1 MASFL
6 ENAYSLV
13 HLDNTAD
20 QPTVQELKL
29 QLEKGNDETKVETMK
44 RIITIMLNGDPMS
57 QLLMHIIRFVMPSK
71 SKPLK
76 KLLYFYYEIC
86 PKHDA
91 NGKLKQE
98 MILVCNGIRNDLQHP
113 NEYIRGNTLRF
124 LCKLREPELIEP
136 LLSSARSCLE
146 HRHAYVRKNAVWAV
160 ASIFQHSESLI
171 PDAPELIQ
179 TFLESETDSTC
190 KRNAFA
196 ALMSISHQKALEYLG
211 TTFDSIPNTDELLQL
226 AELEFIRKDAVQNT
240 QNKGKYLRLIFDL
253 LEASTSTVVYEAAT
267 SLTALTSNPV
277 AVKAAAG
284 KLIELCIKEADNN
297 VKLIVLDRVDQ
308 LRSRN
313 EGVLD
318 DLTMEI
324 LRVLSSPDIDVR
336 RKALG
341 IALEMVSSKNVEE
354 VVMLLKKEL
363 GKTVDEQYEKNSE
376 YRQLLIQSIHH
387 CAIKFSEIAASV
399 VDLLMDFIADF
410 NNNSAVDVISF
421 VKEVVEKFPKLRAS
435 IVDRLVSTLS
445 EVRAGKVYR
454 GVLWVVGEYS
464 LEEKDIREAWKRIR
478 SSLGEIP
485 ILASEQRLLDEV
497 PDETA
502 LKEQVNGHTKPSAPT
517 GSRKV
522 LADGTYATESA
533 LTSESAAAARLEAVK
548 AAQKPPLR
556 QLILDGDYYLA
567 TVLSSTLTKL
577 VMRHSEVSQDVA
589 RTNALRAEAMLIMI
603 SIIRVGQSQFV
614 KAPIDEDSID
624 RIMCCVRSLSEFSQR
639 KELETTFL
647 EDTRK
652 AFRDMVQVED
662 KKRAAKEAVEKAKTA
677 VQVDDAIPIRQFT
690 KKSGLEGA
698 EEMELD
704 LAKATGGDSTVETV
718 ASKLSRVVQ
727 LTGFSDPVYAE
738 AYVTVHQFDIVL
750 DVLLVNQTLET
761 LQNLSVEFATLGD
774 LKVVER
780 PTTHNLGPRDFL
792 NVQATVKVSSTDTG
806 VIFGNIVYDGASS
819 TETHVV
825 ILNDIHA
832 DIMDYIQP
840 AHCTETQ
847 FRTMWTEFEWEN
859 KVNINSKAK
868 SLREFLKQLMESTN
882 MACLTP
888 EASLKGDCR
897 FLSANLYARS
907 VFGEDALAN
916 LSIEKEGEDGP
927 ITGFVV
933 MASSD
938 GATRPSFNADQPD
951 SQSQLLQPESTLT
964 VGQSVTLTLGNDALV
979 IVDDRSTQKPDHGCC
994 GLLSNS
1000 KTKETQS
1007 IALYNI
1013 LHAEVSSAGLT
1024 ITYADPV
1031 TKHDVT
1037 VGALQYTIADEDKA
1051 KAETFA
1057 ARLLDLAYGNAKRY
1071 RRFKVLINPFGGKG
1085 IASRLYHQYAA
1096 PILAAAHCVVE
1107 VEETTHGGHATE
1119 IAEQID
1125 IDAYDAI
1132 VCCSGDGLPYEVF
1145 NGLAKKPNAREA
1157 LSKLAVA
1164 MIPGGSGNAMAWN
1177 LCGTG
1182 SVSVAALAI
1191 VKGVRTPIDLVS
1203 VTQGKTRTL
1212 SFLSQSFGIVAES
1225 DLGTDNIRWMGA
1237 HRFTYGFLVRLMQ
1250 RTVWPCDLAIK
1261 VEIDDKKAI
1270 KEHYRKYAA
1279 GEPPRR
1285 PSEDTVA
1292 GSGGLPDLKYG
1303 TVLDELPQDW
1313 EVVPGES
1320 MGNFYAGN
1328 MAIMSADTNFF
1339 PASLPNDGLIDVV
1352 TIDGTI
1358 SRLTS
1363 LKMMTEIPEGGFFDM
1378 PDVRI
1383 RKASAYRLTPRE
1395 KEGYISVDGERIPFE
1410 PFQVEVH
1417 RGLGTVLSKSGHL
1430 YEAEGPRP

>member
-6 ENAYSLV
+6 ENSYSLV

-20 QPTVQELKL
+20 QPSQQELKL
-29 QLEKGNDETKVETMK
+29 QLEKGNDETKMETMR
-44 RIITIMLNGDPMS
+44 RIITIMLNGDPMPG
-57 QLLMHIIRFVMPSK
+57 LLMHIIRFVMPSK

-86 PKHDA
+86 PKHDSS
-91 NGKLKQE
+91 GKLKQE

-136 LLSSARSCLE
+136 LLSSARSCLD
-146 HRHAYVRKNAVWAV
+146 HRHAYVRKSAVWAIS
-160 ASIFQHSESLI
+160 SIFQHSESLI

-179 TFLESETDSTC
+179 AFLETESDGTC

-196 ALMSISHQKALEYLG
+196 ALMSINHQAALEYLAS
-211 TTFDSIPNTDELLQL
+211 TFDSIPNTDELLQL
-226 AELEFIRKDAVQNT
+226 AELEFIRKDAVQNS
-240 QNKGKYLRLIFDL
+240 QNKARYLRLIFDL
-253 LEASTSTVVYEAAT
+253 LDASTSTVVYEAAT

-284 KLIELCIKEADNN
+284 KLIELSIKEADNN

-308 LRSRN
+308 LRIRN

-354 VVMLLKKEL
+354 IVMLLKKEL
-363 GKTVDEQYEKNSE
+363 SKTVDEQYEKNSE
-376 YRQLLIQSIHH
+376 YRQLLIQSIHN

-464 LEEKDIREAWKRIR
+464 LEERDIREAWKKIR
-478 SSLGEIP
+478 ASLGEIP
-485 ILASEQRLLDEV
+485 ILASEQRLLEEV
-497 PDETA
+497 PEDT
-502 LKEQVNGHTKPSAPT
+502 LPKEQINGHKSAP
-517 GSRKV
+517 KV

-533 LTSESAAAARLEAVK
+533 LTSQSAAAARLQAVK

-577 VMRHSEVSQDVA
+577 VMRHSEVSEDSA

-603 SIIRVGQSQFV
+603 SIIRVGQSHFV
-614 KAPIDEDSID
+614 AAPIDEDSVD
-624 RIMCCVRSLSEFSQR
+624 RIMTCVRSLAEFSER

-652 AFRDMVQVED
+652 AFRAMVQVED

-677 VQVDDAIPIRQFT
+677 VQIDDAIPIRQFT
-690 KKSGLEGA
+690 KKSALEGA
-698 EEMELD
+698 EEIELD

-718 ASKLSRVVQ
+718 SSKLSRVVQ
-727 LTGFSDPVYAE
+727 LTGFSDSVYAE

-750 DVLLVNQTLET
+750 DVLLVNQTVET

-868 SLREFLKQLMESTN
+868 TLREFLKQLMESTN

-888 EASLKGDCR
+888 EASLTGDCR

-916 LSIEKEGEDGP
+916 LSIEKEGDDGP
-927 ITGFVV
+927 VTGFVRIR
-933 MASSD
+933 S
-938 GATRPSFNADQPD
+938 R
-951 SQSQLLQPESTLT
+951 SQ
-964 VGQSVTLTLGNDALV
+964 
-979 IVDDRSTQKPDHGCC
+979 
-994 GLLSNS
+994 
-1000 KTKETQS
+1000 
-1007 IALYNI
+1007 
-1013 LHAEVSSAGLT
+1013 
-1024 ITYADPV
+1024 
-1031 TKHDVT
+1031 
-1037 VGALQYTIADEDKA
+1037 
-1051 KAETFA
+1051 
-1057 ARLLDLAYGNAKRY
+1057 
-1071 RRFKVLINPFGGKG
+1071 
-1085 IASRLYHQYAA
+1085 
-1096 PILAAAHCVVE
+1096 
-1107 VEETTHGGHATE
+1107 
-1119 IAEQID
+1119 
-1125 IDAYDAI
+1125 
-1132 VCCSGDGLPYEVF
+1132 
-1145 NGLAKKPNAREA
+1145 GLA
-1157 LSKLAVA
+1157 LS
-1164 MIPGGSGNAMAWN
+1164 
-1177 LCGTG
+1177 
-1182 SVSVAALAI
+1182 
-1191 VKGVRTPIDLVS
+1191 
-1203 VTQGKTRTL
+1203 
-1212 SFLSQSFGIVAES
+1212 
-1225 DLGTDNIRWMGA
+1225 LG
-1237 HRFTYGFLVRLMQ
+1237 
-1250 RTVWPCDLAIK
+1250 
-1261 VEIDDKKAI
+1261 
-1270 KEHYRKYAA
+1270 
-1279 GEPPRR
+1279 
-1285 PSEDTVA
+1285 
-1292 GSGGLPDLKYG
+1292 
-1303 TVLDELPQDW
+1303 
-1313 EVVPGES
+1313 
-1320 MGNFYAGN
+1320 
-1328 MAIMSADTNFF
+1328 
-1339 PASLPNDGLIDVV
+1339 
-1352 TIDGTI
+1352 
-1358 SRLTS
+1358 S
-1363 LKMMTEIPEGGFFDM
+1363 LKGL
-1378 PDVRI
+1378 
-1383 RKASAYRLTPRE
+1383 KASTA
-1395 KEGYISVDGERIPFE
+1395 
-1410 PFQVEVH
+1410 
-1417 RGLGTVLSKSGHL
+1417 
-1430 YEAEGPRP
+1430 

>member
-1 MASFL
+1 M
-6 ENAYSLV
+6 V

-20 QPTVQELKL
+20 QPSQQELKV
-29 QLEKGNDETKVETMK
+29 QLEKGNDETKLDTMR
-44 RIITIMLNGDPMS
+44 RIITIMLNGDPMP

-86 PKHDA
+86 PKHDSS
-91 NGKLKQE
+91 GKLKQE

-113 NEYIRGNTLRF
+113 NEFVRGNTLRF

-136 LLSSARSCLE
+136 LLSSARSCLD
-146 HRHAYVRKNAVWAV
+146 HRHAYVRKSAVWAV

-179 TFLESETDSTC
+179 TFLETESDGTC

-196 ALMSISHQKALEYLG
+196 ALMSISHQKALEYLAS
-211 TTFDSIPNTDELLQL
+211 TFDSVPNTDELLQL
-226 AELEFIRKDAVQNT
+226 AELEFIRKDAVQNS
-240 QNKGKYLRLIFDL
+240 QNKARYLRLIFDL
-253 LEASTSTVVYEAAT
+253 LDASTSTVVYEAAT

-284 KLIELCIKEADNN
+284 KLIELSIKEADNN

-308 LRSRN
+308 LRIRN
-313 EGVLD
+313 EGVLG

-354 VVMLLKKEL
+354 IVMLLKKEL
-363 GKTVDEQYEKNSE
+363 AKTVDEQYEKNSE
-376 YRQLLIQSIHH
+376 YRQLLIQSIHN

-464 LEEKDIREAWKRIR
+464 LEERDIREAWKKIR
-478 SSLGEIP
+478 ASLGEIP

-497 PDETA
+497 PEDT
-502 LKEQVNGHTKPSAPT
+502 LPKEQINGHAKPSAP
-517 GSRKV
+517 KV

-533 LTSESAAAARLEAVK
+533 LTSQSAAAARLQAVK

-577 VMRHSEVSQDVA
+577 VMRHSEVSQEPA

-614 KAPIDEDSID
+614 AAPIDEDSVD
-624 RIMCCVRSLSEFSQR
+624 RIMTCVRSLAEFSER
-639 KELETTFL
+639 KEIETTFL

-652 AFRDMVQVED
+652 AFRAMVQVED
-662 KKRAAKEAVEKAKTA
+662 KKRAAKEASEKAKSA
-677 VQVDDAIPIRQFT
+677 VQIDDAIPIRQFT
-690 KKSGLEGA
+690 KKSDEEA
-698 EEMELD
+698 EEIELD

-718 ASKLSRVVQ
+718 SSKLSRVVQ

-840 AHCTETQ
+840 AQCTETQ

-868 SLREFLKQLMESTN
+868 TLREFLKQLMESTN

-888 EASLKGDCR
+888 EASLTGDCR

-916 LSIEKEGEDGP
+916 LSIEKEGDDGP
-927 ITGFVV
+927 VTGFVRIR
-933 MASSD
+933 S
-938 GATRPSFNADQPD
+938 R
-951 SQSQLLQPESTLT
+951 SQ
-964 VGQSVTLTLGNDALV
+964 
-979 IVDDRSTQKPDHGCC
+979 
-994 GLLSNS
+994 
-1000 KTKETQS
+1000 
-1007 IALYNI
+1007 
-1013 LHAEVSSAGLT
+1013 
-1024 ITYADPV
+1024 
-1031 TKHDVT
+1031 
-1037 VGALQYTIADEDKA
+1037 
-1051 KAETFA
+1051 
-1057 ARLLDLAYGNAKRY
+1057 
-1071 RRFKVLINPFGGKG
+1071 
-1085 IASRLYHQYAA
+1085 
-1096 PILAAAHCVVE
+1096 
-1107 VEETTHGGHATE
+1107 
-1119 IAEQID
+1119 
-1125 IDAYDAI
+1125 
-1132 VCCSGDGLPYEVF
+1132 
-1145 NGLAKKPNAREA
+1145 GLA
-1157 LSKLAVA
+1157 LS
-1164 MIPGGSGNAMAWN
+1164 
-1177 LCGTG
+1177 
-1182 SVSVAALAI
+1182 
-1191 VKGVRTPIDLVS
+1191 
-1203 VTQGKTRTL
+1203 
-1212 SFLSQSFGIVAES
+1212 
-1225 DLGTDNIRWMGA
+1225 LG
-1237 HRFTYGFLVRLMQ
+1237 
-1250 RTVWPCDLAIK
+1250 
-1261 VEIDDKKAI
+1261 
-1270 KEHYRKYAA
+1270 
-1279 GEPPRR
+1279 
-1285 PSEDTVA
+1285 
-1292 GSGGLPDLKYG
+1292 
-1303 TVLDELPQDW
+1303 
-1313 EVVPGES
+1313 
-1320 MGNFYAGN
+1320 
-1328 MAIMSADTNFF
+1328 
-1339 PASLPNDGLIDVV
+1339 
-1352 TIDGTI
+1352 
-1358 SRLTS
+1358 S
-1363 LKMMTEIPEGGFFDM
+1363 LKGL
-1378 PDVRI
+1378 
-1383 RKASAYRLTPRE
+1383 KASTA
-1395 KEGYISVDGERIPFE
+1395 
-1410 PFQVEVH
+1410 
-1417 RGLGTVLSKSGHL
+1417 
-1430 YEAEGPRP
+1430 

>member
-1 MASFL
+1 
-6 ENAYSLV
+6 
-13 HLDNTAD
+13 
-20 QPTVQELKL
+20 
-29 QLEKGNDETKVETMK
+29 
-44 RIITIMLNGDPMS
+44 
-57 QLLMHIIRFVMPSK
+57 
-71 SKPLK
+71 
-76 KLLYFYYEIC
+76 
-86 PKHDA
+86 
-91 NGKLKQE
+91 
-98 MILVCNGIRNDLQHP
+98 
-113 NEYIRGNTLRF
+113 
-124 LCKLREPELIEP
+124 
-136 LLSSARSCLE
+136 
-146 HRHAYVRKNAVWAV
+146 
-160 ASIFQHSESLI
+160 
-171 PDAPELIQ
+171 
-179 TFLESETDSTC
+179 
-190 KRNAFA
+190 
-196 ALMSISHQKALEYLG
+196 
-211 TTFDSIPNTDELLQL
+211 
-226 AELEFIRKDAVQNT
+226 
-240 QNKGKYLRLIFDL
+240 
-253 LEASTSTVVYEAAT
+253 
-267 SLTALTSNPV
+267 
-277 AVKAAAG
+277 
-284 KLIELCIKEADNN
+284 
-297 VKLIVLDRVDQ
+297 
-308 LRSRN
+308 
-313 EGVLD
+313 
-318 DLTMEI
+318 
-324 LRVLSSPDIDVR
+324 
-336 RKALG
+336 
-341 IALEMVSSKNVEE
+341 
-354 VVMLLKKEL
+354 
-363 GKTVDEQYEKNSE
+363 
-376 YRQLLIQSIHH
+376 
-387 CAIKFSEIAASV
+387 
-399 VDLLMDFIADF
+399 MDFIADF

-897 FLSANLYARS
+897 FLSVNLYARS
-907 VFGEDALAN
+907 VFGEY
-916 LSIEKEGEDGP
+916 P
-927 ITGFVV
+927 I
-933 MASSD
+933 
-938 GATRPSFNADQPD
+938 
-951 SQSQLLQPESTLT
+951 
-964 VGQSVTLTLGNDALV
+964 V
-979 IVDDRSTQKPDHGCC
+979 I
-994 GLLSNS
+994 
-1000 KTKETQS
+1000 
-1007 IALYNI
+1007 
-1013 LHAEVSSAGLT
+1013 
-1024 ITYADPV
+1024 
-1031 TKHDVT
+1031 
-1037 VGALQYTIADEDKA
+1037 
-1051 KAETFA
+1051 
-1057 ARLLDLAYGNAKRY
+1057 
-1071 RRFKVLINPFGGKG
+1071 
-1085 IASRLYHQYAA
+1085 
-1096 PILAAAHCVVE
+1096 
-1107 VEETTHGGHATE
+1107 
-1119 IAEQID
+1119 
-1125 IDAYDAI
+1125 
-1132 VCCSGDGLPYEVF
+1132 
-1145 NGLAKKPNAREA
+1145 
-1157 LSKLAVA
+1157 
-1164 MIPGGSGNAMAWN
+1164 
-1177 LCGTG
+1177 
-1182 SVSVAALAI
+1182 
-1191 VKGVRTPIDLVS
+1191 
-1203 VTQGKTRTL
+1203 L
-1212 SFLSQSFGIVAES
+1212 SFLFWLTNA
-1225 DLGTDNIRWMGA
+1225 DLGTC
-1237 HRFTYGFLVRLMQ
+1237 MQ
-1250 RTVWPCDLAIK
+1250 GRT
-1261 VEIDDKKAI
+1261 
-1270 KEHYRKYAA
+1270 
-1279 GEPPRR
+1279 
-1285 PSEDTVA
+1285 
-1292 GSGGLPDLKYG
+1292 
-1303 TVLDELPQDW
+1303 
-1313 EVVPGES
+1313 
-1320 MGNFYAGN
+1320 
-1328 MAIMSADTNFF
+1328 
-1339 PASLPNDGLIDVV
+1339 
-1352 TIDGTI
+1352 
-1358 SRLTS
+1358 
-1363 LKMMTEIPEGGFFDM
+1363 
-1378 PDVRI
+1378 
-1383 RKASAYRLTPRE
+1383 
-1395 KEGYISVDGERIPFE
+1395 
-1410 PFQVEVH
+1410 
-1417 RGLGTVLSKSGHL
+1417 HL
-1430 YEAEGPRP
+1430 QI

>member
-6 ENAYSLV
+6 DNAYSLV
-13 HLDNTAD
+13 HMDNTAD
-20 QPTVQELKL
+20 QPSLQELKT
-29 QLEKGNDETKVETMK
+29 QLEKGTDESKLETMRK
-44 RIITIMLNGDPMS
+44 IITVMLNGDPMP

-86 PKHDA
+86 PKLDA

-113 NEYIRGNTLRF
+113 NEYVRGNTLRF

-136 LLSSARSCLE
+136 LLSSARQCLE

-160 ASIFQHSESLI
+160 ASIYQHSESLI

-179 TFLESETDSTC
+179 AFLGTETDHTC

-196 ALMSISHQKALEYLG
+196 ALMSISHQGALEYLSS
-211 TTFDSIPNTDELLQL
+211 TFDSIPNTDELLQL
-226 AELEFIRKDAVQNT
+226 VELEFIRKDAVQNS
-240 QNKGKYLRLIFDL
+240 QNKARYLRLIFDL
-253 LEASTSTVVYEAAT
+253 LDASASTVIYEAAT

-277 AVKAAAG
+277 AVKAAAS
-284 KLIELCIKEADNN
+284 KLIELSIKEADNN

-308 LRSRN
+308 LRIKN

-354 VVMLLKKEL
+354 IVMLLKKEL
-363 GKTVDEQYEKNSE
+363 AKTVDEQYEKNSE
-376 YRQLLIQSIHH
+376 YRQLLIQSIHQ

-399 VDLLMDFIADF
+399 VDLLMDFIVDF

-435 IVDRLVSTLS
+435 IIERLVSTLS

-454 GVLWVVGEYS
+454 GVLWVIGEYS
-464 LEEKDIREAWKRIR
+464 LEATDIREAWKRIR
-478 SSLGEIP
+478 ASLGEIP
-485 ILASEQRLLDEV
+485 ILASEQRLLEEV
-497 PDETA
+497 PDESA
-502 LKEQVNGHTKPSAPT
+502 VLKEQVNGHPKATPT

-533 LTSESAAAARLEAVK
+533 LTSQSAAAAKLEAVK

-577 VMRHSEVSQDVA
+577 VMRHSEVSDDSA

-614 KAPIDEDSID
+614 KAPIDEDSVD
-624 RIMCCVRSLSEFSQR
+624 RIMTCVRSLAEFTER

-652 AFRDMVQVED
+652 AFRAMVQVEE

-677 VQVDDAIPIRQFT
+677 VQVDDAMPIRQLA
-690 KKSGLEGA
+690 KKNAGEGTD
-698 EEMELD
+698 EIELD
-704 LAKATGGDSTVETV
+704 LAKATGGDSTLEDIS
-718 ASKLSRVVQ
+718 SKLSRVVQ

-738 AYVTVHQFDIVL
+738 AYVKVHQFDIVL
-750 DVLLVNQTLET
+750 DVLLVNQTTET

-780 PTTHNLGPRDFL
+780 PTTQNLGPRDFL

-806 VIFGNIVYDGASS
+806 VIFGNVVYDGPSS

-825 ILNDIHA
+825 ILNDVHA

-840 AHCTETQ
+840 AYCSETQ

-888 EASLKGDCR
+888 EASLKGDCQ

-916 LSIEKEGEDGP
+916 LSIEKEGEDGA
-927 ITGFVV
+927 ITGFVRIR
-933 MASSD
+933 S
-938 GATRPSFNADQPD
+938 R
-951 SQSQLLQPESTLT
+951 SQ
-964 VGQSVTLTLGNDALV
+964 
-979 IVDDRSTQKPDHGCC
+979 
-994 GLLSNS
+994 
-1000 KTKETQS
+1000 
-1007 IALYNI
+1007 
-1013 LHAEVSSAGLT
+1013 
-1024 ITYADPV
+1024 
-1031 TKHDVT
+1031 
-1037 VGALQYTIADEDKA
+1037 
-1051 KAETFA
+1051 
-1057 ARLLDLAYGNAKRY
+1057 
-1071 RRFKVLINPFGGKG
+1071 
-1085 IASRLYHQYAA
+1085 
-1096 PILAAAHCVVE
+1096 
-1107 VEETTHGGHATE
+1107 
-1119 IAEQID
+1119 
-1125 IDAYDAI
+1125 
-1132 VCCSGDGLPYEVF
+1132 
-1145 NGLAKKPNAREA
+1145 GLA
-1157 LSKLAVA
+1157 LS
-1164 MIPGGSGNAMAWN
+1164 
-1177 LCGTG
+1177 
-1182 SVSVAALAI
+1182 
-1191 VKGVRTPIDLVS
+1191 
-1203 VTQGKTRTL
+1203 
-1212 SFLSQSFGIVAES
+1212 
-1225 DLGTDNIRWMGA
+1225 LG
-1237 HRFTYGFLVRLMQ
+1237 
-1250 RTVWPCDLAIK
+1250 
-1261 VEIDDKKAI
+1261 
-1270 KEHYRKYAA
+1270 
-1279 GEPPRR
+1279 
-1285 PSEDTVA
+1285 
-1292 GSGGLPDLKYG
+1292 
-1303 TVLDELPQDW
+1303 
-1313 EVVPGES
+1313 
-1320 MGNFYAGN
+1320 
-1328 MAIMSADTNFF
+1328 
-1339 PASLPNDGLIDVV
+1339 
-1352 TIDGTI
+1352 
-1358 SRLTS
+1358 S
-1363 LKMMTEIPEGGFFDM
+1363 LKGL
-1378 PDVRI
+1378 
-1383 RKASAYRLTPRE
+1383 KATA
-1395 KEGYISVDGERIPFE
+1395 
-1410 PFQVEVH
+1410 
-1417 RGLGTVLSKSGHL
+1417 
-1430 YEAEGPRP
+1430 A

>member
-13 HLDNTAD
+13 HQDNSAD
-20 QPTVQELKL
+20 QPSQQELKT
-29 QLEKGNDETKVETMK
+29 QLEKGTDETKQETMR
-44 RIITIMLNGDPMS
+44 RIITIMLNGDPMPG
-57 QLLMHIIRFVMPSK
+57 LLMHIIRFVMPSK
-71 SKPLK
+71 NKPLK

-86 PKHDA
+86 PKLDSS
-91 NGKLKQE
+91 GKLKQE

-160 ASIFQHSESLI
+160 ASIYQHSESLI

-179 TFLESETDSTC
+179 TFLGSESDHTC

-196 ALMSISHQKALEYLG
+196 ALMSISHQKALEYLSQ
-211 TTFDSIPNTDELLQL
+211 TFDSIPNADELLQL
-226 AELEFIRKDAVQNT
+226 VELEFIRKDAVQNA
-240 QNKGKYLRLIFDL
+240 QNKARYLRLIFDL
-253 LEASTSTVVYEAAT
+253 LDASASTVIYEAAT

-277 AVKAAAG
+277 AVKAAAS
-284 KLIELCIKEADNN
+284 KLIELSIKEADNN

-308 LRSRN
+308 LRIRN

-354 VVMLLKKEL
+354 IVMLLKKEL
-363 GKTVDEQYEKNSE
+363 AKNVDEQYEKSSE

-399 VDLLMDFIADF
+399 VDLLMDFIGDF

-435 IVDRLVSTLS
+435 IIERLVATLS

-464 LEEKDIREAWKRIR
+464 LETNDIREAWKRIR
-478 SSLGEIP
+478 ASLGEIP

-497 PDETA
+497 PDENNIP
-502 LKEQVNGHTKPSAPT
+502 LDQVNGHSKPTAPS

-533 LTSESAAAARLEAVK
+533 LTSQSAVAAKLEAVK

-577 VMRHSEVSQDVA
+577 VMRHSEVSQDIA
-589 RTNALRAEAMLIMI
+589 RTNALRAEAMLILI

-614 KAPIDEDSID
+614 KAPIDEDSVD
-624 RIMCCVRSLSEFSQR
+624 RIMTCVRSLAEFAER

-652 AFRDMVQVED
+652 AFKTIVQTEE
-662 KKRAAKEAVEKAKTA
+662 KKRAAKEASEKAKTA
-677 VQVDDAIPIRQFT
+677 VQIDDAIPIRQLV
-690 KKSGLEGA
+690 KKNAGEGA
-698 EEMELD
+698 DEIELD
-704 LAKATGGDSTVETV
+704 LIKATGGDATVEDLS
-718 ASKLSRVVQ
+718 SKLSRIVQ

-738 AYVTVHQFDIVL
+738 AYVQVHQFDIVL
-750 DVLLVNQTLET
+750 DVLLVNQTTET

-780 PTTHNLGPRDFL
+780 PTTQNLGPRDFL
-792 NVQATVKVSSTDTG
+792 NVQATVKVSSTDAG
-806 VIFGNIVYDGASS
+806 VIFGNVVYDGSSS

-859 KVNINSKAK
+859 KVNINTKAK
-868 SLREFLKQLMESTN
+868 DLREFLKQLMESTN
-882 MACLTP
+882 MTCLTP
-888 EASLKGDCR
+888 DASLQGDCQ

-927 ITGFVV
+927 ITGFVRIR
-933 MASSD
+933 S
-938 GATRPSFNADQPD
+938 R
-951 SQSQLLQPESTLT
+951 SQGLALA
-964 VGQSVTLTLGNDALV
+964 LGNL
-979 IVDDRSTQKPDHGCC
+979 K
-994 GLLSNS
+994 GL
-1000 KTKETQS
+1000 
-1007 IALYNI
+1007 
-1013 LHAEVSSAGLT
+1013 
-1024 ITYADPV
+1024 
-1031 TKHDVT
+1031 
-1037 VGALQYTIADEDKA
+1037 
-1051 KAETFA
+1051 
-1057 ARLLDLAYGNAKRY
+1057 
-1071 RRFKVLINPFGGKG
+1071 
-1085 IASRLYHQYAA
+1085 
-1096 PILAAAHCVVE
+1096 
-1107 VEETTHGGHATE
+1107 
-1119 IAEQID
+1119 
-1125 IDAYDAI
+1125 
-1132 VCCSGDGLPYEVF
+1132 
-1145 NGLAKKPNAREA
+1145 
-1157 LSKLAVA
+1157 
-1164 MIPGGSGNAMAWN
+1164 
-1177 LCGTG
+1177 
-1182 SVSVAALAI
+1182 
-1191 VKGVRTPIDLVS
+1191 
-1203 VTQGKTRTL
+1203 
-1212 SFLSQSFGIVAES
+1212 
-1225 DLGTDNIRWMGA
+1225 
-1237 HRFTYGFLVRLMQ
+1237 
-1250 RTVWPCDLAIK
+1250 
-1261 VEIDDKKAI
+1261 
-1270 KEHYRKYAA
+1270 
-1279 GEPPRR
+1279 
-1285 PSEDTVA
+1285 
-1292 GSGGLPDLKYG
+1292 
-1303 TVLDELPQDW
+1303 
-1313 EVVPGES
+1313 
-1320 MGNFYAGN
+1320 
-1328 MAIMSADTNFF
+1328 
-1339 PASLPNDGLIDVV
+1339 
-1352 TIDGTI
+1352 
-1358 SRLTS
+1358 
-1363 LKMMTEIPEGGFFDM
+1363 
-1378 PDVRI
+1378 
-1383 RKASAYRLTPRE
+1383 KASA
-1395 KEGYISVDGERIPFE
+1395 
-1410 PFQVEVH
+1410 
-1417 RGLGTVLSKSGHL
+1417 
-1430 YEAEGPRP
+1430 A